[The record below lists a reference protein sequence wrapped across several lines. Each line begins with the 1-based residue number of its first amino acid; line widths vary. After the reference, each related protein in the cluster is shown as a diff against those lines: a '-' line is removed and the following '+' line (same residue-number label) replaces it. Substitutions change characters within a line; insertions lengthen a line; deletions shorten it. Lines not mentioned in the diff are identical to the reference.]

1 LKGSRI
7 YHFLFSGLIFF
18 SVFNFLPA
26 NTKDLGE
33 FTSHHEKPVISVFD
47 LKNLKI
53 EKISVSLNE
62 ASFDRTE
69 ITTEMLVNNSNLYL
83 LPLRISCEVTLNE
96 VKILSIAEKELDIR
110 KYGNASLVSFKA
122 EIKNENIIRWWISHI
137 NQGEQTDIKIKGKLF
152 IPLDKVDIVFPF
164 VYEKN
169 FKTDILQGL
178 NKKDVVIIRPC
189 NFKIQQFKSKWGKVD
204 FSFTRI
210 EHEITIKNVG
220 ILPGQPITDIEYILQ
235 FNRIQ
240 MAKGEVG
247 LPLLILPGQKRSLS
261 FILKIPNENIIR
273 WWVSHI
279 QNGERTEY
287 SLKYRMW
294 VKPFGR
300 GGWNS
305 ISGVFESKIFSLP

>member
-1 LKGSRI
+1 
-7 YHFLFSGLIFF
+7 
-18 SVFNFLPA
+18 
-26 NTKDLGE
+26 
-33 FTSHHEKPVISVFD
+33 
-47 LKNLKI
+47 
-53 EKISVSLNE
+53 LNE

-169 FKTDILQGL
+169 FETDILQGL

-189 NFKIQQFKSKWGKVD
+189 NFKIQQF
-204 FSFTRI
+204 
-210 EHEITIKNVG
+210 NVG

-247 LPLLILPGQKRSLS
+247 LPLLILPGQKRSLN

>member
-1 LKGSRI
+1 
-7 YHFLFSGLIFF
+7 
-18 SVFNFLPA
+18 
-26 NTKDLGE
+26 
-33 FTSHHEKPVISVFD
+33 
-47 LKNLKI
+47 
-53 EKISVSLNE
+53 
-62 ASFDRTE
+62 
-69 ITTEMLVNNSNLYL
+69 ML
-83 LPLRISCEVTLNE
+83 
-96 VKILSIAEKELDIR
+96 
-110 KYGNASLVSFKA
+110 
-122 EIKNENIIRWWISHI
+122 H
-137 NQGEQTDIKIKGKLF
+137 
-152 IPLDKVDIVFPF
+152 IVFFF

-220 ILPGQPITDIEYILQ
+220 ILPGQ
-235 FNRIQ
+235 
-240 MAKGEVG
+240 
-247 LPLLILPGQKRSLS
+247 KRSLN